1 MANLI
6 VKDSS
11 GADVQIY
18 KTGVGSVG
26 DPFKD
31 LQIGIET
38 ETAPGSDTAS
48 SGLNGRL
55 QRVAQR
61 LTSIL
66 TAIVL
71 PTALSNNNM
80 RVSLQ
85 ETALPT
91 TIRHGR
97 TTVTTVGTRVALG
110 SSAALLTGVTIKAL
124 NTNTGNIFVGGSTVS
139 SSNGALLRAGESLF
153 LEIDNVATVNID
165 CSVNGEG
172 VTYLG
177 S

>member
-1 MANLI
+1 MANLL
-6 VKDSS
+6 VKD
-11 GADVQIY
+11 GAGSDAYIY
-18 KTGVGSVG
+18 KTGAGTNG
-26 DPFKD
+26 DPLKD

-38 ETAPGSDTAS
+38 ETAPGTDTAS

-55 QRVAQR
+55 QRIAQR
-61 LTSIL
+61 ITSLIAL
-66 TAIVL
+66 L
-71 PTALSNNNM
+71 PTSLSNNNL

-97 TTVTTVGTRVALG
+97 TTVTTAGTRVALG
-110 SSAALLTGVTIKAL
+110 SSAALLTGITIKAL
-124 NTNTGNIFVGGSTVS
+124 NTNTGNIFVGSSTVS

-153 LEIDNVATVNID
+153 LEIADVATVNID
-165 CSVNGEG
+165 ASVSGEG